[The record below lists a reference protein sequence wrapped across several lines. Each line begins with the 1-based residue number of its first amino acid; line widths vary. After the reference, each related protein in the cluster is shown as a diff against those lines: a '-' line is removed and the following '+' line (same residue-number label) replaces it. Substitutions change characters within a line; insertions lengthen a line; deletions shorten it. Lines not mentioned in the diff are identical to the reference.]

1 MMKKTMIDKT
11 YNGNQKIKFA
21 AMSRMAIFALLLL
34 LSAGC
39 VKDDLHNTPHP
50 DKGAVKVTTDWTDA
64 LAPGTIPHDYCLC
77 MDGGAAKHVDE
88 KVCCYPDLLEP
99 GRHTLLIHN
108 EPQGITISGTKAT
121 VNLLEDGTLEPLPEY
136 LFSAVK
142 ELDVVADDTLRV
154 TVPMERHICPIV
166 LDVNLR
172 GDNTENIA
180 RIDAT
185 LSGIVSSVDM
195 QSGIIGSENFSVDMD
210 IRQVEEKVRTYTEG
224 VLELKCRVLG
234 VNPAERQL
242 ITMTITMKDGSVFII
257 ESDLTDNLKDLNTE
271 QDPIELEG
279 TVDTPQDGHFGG
291 TITDWTE
298 VDNGNIDI
306 K

>member
-1 MMKKTMIDKT
+1 MSLCAAT
-11 YNGNQKIKFA
+11 FA
-21 AMSRMAIFALLLL
+21 CAAAV
-34 LSAGC
+34 LSSC
-39 VKDDLHNTPHP
+39 SDDDDDYRTPHP
-50 DKGAVKVTTDWTDA
+50 DLGAIQITTDWTDA
-64 LAPGTIPHDYCLC
+64 LSPGTIPHDYFLC
-77 MDGGAAKHVDE
+77 MDGGAAKHVDAA
-88 KVCCYPDLLEP
+88 VCCYPDLLAP
-99 GRHTLLIHN
+99 GKHTLLIHN
-108 EPQGITISGTKAT
+108 EPQGITISGTRAT
-121 VNLLEDGTLEPLPEY
+121 VNTLEDGTLEPLPEY

-166 LDVNLR
+166 LDVNLH

-180 RIDAT
+180 QIDAT

-195 QSGIIGSENFSVDMD
+195 QSGIIGSENLSVDMD
-210 IRQVEEKVRTYTEG
+210 IRQVEEKTRTYTEG
-224 VLELKCRVLG
+224 VLELKCRVVG

-242 ITMTITMKDGSVFII
+242 LTMTITMKDDTVFII
-257 ESDLTDNLKDLNTE
+257 ESDLTENLKDLNTGM
-271 QDPIELEG
+271 DPIELEG
-279 TVDTPQDGHFGG
+279 TVDTPQDGHFSG

>member
-1 MMKKTMIDKT
+1 MDTKSLSNMRIWHTAFLAGI
-11 YNGNQKIKFA
+11 I
-21 AMSRMAIFALLLL
+21 LLG
-34 LSAGC
+34 GC
-39 VKDDLHNTPHP
+39 GKDERYNTPHP
-50 DKGAVKVTTDWTDA
+50 DKGAVQITTDWTDA
-64 LAPGTIPHDYCLC
+64 LSPATIPHDYCLC
-77 MDGGAAKHVDE
+77 MDGGAAEHVGE

-99 GRHTLLIHN
+99 GKHTLLIHN
-108 EPQGITISGTKAT
+108 EPRGITISGTKAT

-195 QSGIIGSENFSVDMD
+195 QSGIIGSENLSVDMD
-210 IRQVEEKVRTYTEG
+210 IRQVEEKTRTYTEG
-224 VLELKCRVLG
+224 VLELKCRVVG

-242 ITMTITMKDGSVFII
+242 LTMTITMKDGSIFII
-257 ESDLTDNLKDLNTE
+257 ESDLTDNLKDLNTGME
-271 QDPIELEG
+271 PIELEG
-279 TVDTPQDGHFGG
+279 TVDTPQEGHFGG
-291 TITDWTE
+291 TITDWKPGNGGGENVE
-298 VDNGNIDI
+298 VH
-306 K
+306 